1 MTSGGA
7 WGVGFITA
15 AQGQSIVAA
24 AGSDAAEETGFLCW
38 VAVLVALV
46 TAVLDV
52 VSACVFA
59 LARSAEVLCV
69 GGGVVRAVTVAVVE
83 FGVGLWGASVS
94 CADASAEPARTSPP
108 VSTAPDAVRAIHG
121 ESAATRLHT

>member
-1 MTSGGA
+1 MPG
-7 WGVGFITA
+7 GVGFITA

-46 TAVLDV
+46 AAVLDV

-59 LARSAEVLCV
+59 LARAVEVLCV
-69 GGGVVRAVTVAVVE
+69 GGDGGVVRAVTVAVVE
-83 FGVGLWGASVS
+83 FGVGLWGASLS

>member
-1 MTSGGA
+1 MTNGGG

-15 AQGQSIVAA
+15 AQGQSVVAA
-24 AGSDAAEETGFLCW
+24 ADSCAAEGTGFLCW
-38 VAVLVALV
+38 VAVRVALV
-46 TAVLDV
+46 AAVLDV

-59 LARSAEVLCV
+59 LAKSVEVLC
-69 GGGVVRAVTVAVVE
+69 GGGVVRAVTVAVVG

-94 CADASAEPARTSPP
+94 WAEASAEPARTIPP

-121 ESAATRLHT
+121 ESAATRLHM